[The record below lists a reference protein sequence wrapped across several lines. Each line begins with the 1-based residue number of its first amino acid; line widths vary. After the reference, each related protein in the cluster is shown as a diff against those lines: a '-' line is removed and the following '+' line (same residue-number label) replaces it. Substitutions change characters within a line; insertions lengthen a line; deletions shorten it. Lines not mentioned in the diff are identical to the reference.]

1 MEIHVYQLFVFG
13 KTFYHIMRRHDTFK
27 LLRGKNVQTRAFDPA
42 RLKFRIEGEI
52 KNFSDNQKLIEFINS
67 KRTLH
72 GTL

>member
-1 MEIHVYQLFVFG
+1 MG
-13 KTFYHIMRRHDTFK
+13 RHDTFK